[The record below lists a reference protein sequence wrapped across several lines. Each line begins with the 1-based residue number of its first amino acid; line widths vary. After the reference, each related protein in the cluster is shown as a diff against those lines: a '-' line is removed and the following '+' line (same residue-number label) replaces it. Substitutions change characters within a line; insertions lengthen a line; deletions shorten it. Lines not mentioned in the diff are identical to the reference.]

1 MFNFL
6 MVSGG
11 ESGRPVGAAA
21 AAAAGKQ
28 EEKVEGGETVCVC
41 FSRLEVIDLEGL
53 PHGNLQPGAT
63 GVFVCV
69 FPCVCAG
76 APCTPSWHE
85 RSPTSRFPLPSD
97 ARTETTLAFLKPDV

>member
-11 ESGRPVGAAA
+11 ESRKPVGAAAAAAADAAAA

-28 EEKVEGGETVCVC
+28 EGKLEGGKPVCMC

-53 PHGNLQPGAT
+53 PHGNSQPGAAS
-63 GVFVCV
+63 VLVCSVCV
-69 FPCVCAG
+69 QVRRVHRRDTSNHRPAG
-76 APCTPSWHE
+76 FLFC
-85 RSPTSRFPLPSD
+85 PT
-97 ARTETTLAFLKPDV
+97 LKRKQL